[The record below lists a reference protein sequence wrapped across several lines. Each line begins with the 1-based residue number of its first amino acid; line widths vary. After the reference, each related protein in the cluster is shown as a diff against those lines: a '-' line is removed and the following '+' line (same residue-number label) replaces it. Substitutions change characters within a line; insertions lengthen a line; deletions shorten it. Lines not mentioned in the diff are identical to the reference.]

1 MDRAL
6 EERNKLKIS
15 VVRPGELGPGEIA
28 VWLSMQRQ
36 TPALANPFLC
46 PDFTVAVGA
55 LRPSARVAVL
65 HDGPHLAGFFPFERR
80 GLGGGVPIG
89 HGLNQCQGL
98 IHAPGAEWDPK
109 GLLRA
114 CRLSTWQFDN
124 LVAGQRPLDRF
135 ATAVVPA
142 AAVDLANGFVQSEKE
157 LQQKTGKFYREI
169 NRKTR
174 RLEEEVGKVHFVA
187 DSRDKAALH
196 RLVNWKSEQLRQKG
210 ALDIFTRPWIT
221 GLLDLLF
228 SIKADHFSMPL
239 SVLYAGD
246 TPVASTV
253 NLRSDDLLVGWHG
266 AYDPQFAHYSPGL
279 MQYIAMFRDAAVAGV
294 RRIDMGTGTETFKR
308 TLKTH
313 DEFVGA
319 GTVAASP
326 AVGAAHRAGAAPP
339 LWVGGG
345 VQPSPPLFRAA
356 DLMLRQ
362 TGRIG

>member
-6 EERNKLKIS
+6 EERDKLKIS
-15 VVRPGELGPGEIA
+15 VVRPGELGPDEIA

-46 PDFTVAVGA
+46 PDFTLAVGA
-55 LRPSARVAVL
+55 LRPCARVAVL

-80 GLGGGVPIG
+80 GLSGGVPIG
-89 HGLNQCQGL
+89 HGLNQRQGL

-109 GLLRA
+109 ALLRA
-114 CRLSTWQFDN
+114 CRLSAWQFDN
-124 LVAGQRPLDRF
+124 LVAGQHPLGRF
-135 ATAVVPA
+135 ATAAVPVA
-142 AAVDLANGFVQSEKE
+142 VVDLAHGFAHYEKE
-157 LQQKTGKFYREI
+157 LQQKTGKFYREL

-174 RLEEEVGKVHFVA
+174 RLEEEVGKIHFVA
-187 DSRDKAALH
+187 DSRDKAALN
-196 RLVNWKSEQLRQKG
+196 RLVDWKSEQLRQKG

-221 GLLDLLF
+221 SLLDLLF
-228 SIKADHFSMPL
+228 SMKADHFSMPL

-253 NLRSDDLLVGWHG
+253 NLRSGDLLVGWHC
-266 AYDPQFAHYSPGL
+266 AYDPRFAHYSPGL

-313 DEFVGA
+313 DEFVA
-319 GTVAASP
+319 VGTAAANP
-326 AVGAAHRAGAAPP
+326 AAGAAHRARAAAT
-339 LWVGGG
+339 LWVRGQ
-345 VQPSPPLFRAA
+345 VKRYPPLFRAA
-356 DLMLRQ
+356 DLVLRQ

>member
-1 MDRAL
+1 
-6 EERNKLKIS
+6 LKIS
-15 VVRPGELGPGEIA
+15 VVRPSELGPGEIA

-46 PDFTVAVGA
+46 PDFTLAVGA

-65 HDGPHLAGFFPFERR
+65 HDGPRLAGFFPFERR

-109 GLLRA
+109 ALLRA

-124 LVAGQRPLDRF
+124 LVAGQRPLGRF
-135 ATAVVPA
+135 ATTVVPA
-142 AAVDLANGFVQSEKE
+142 AAVDLANGFAQYEKE

-196 RLVNWKSEQLRQKG
+196 RLVNWKSEQLRRKG

-221 GLLDLLF
+221 GVLDQLF
-228 SIKADHFSMPL
+228 SVKADHFSMPL

-253 NLRSDDLLVGWHG
+253 NLRAGDLLVGWHC
-266 AYDPQFAHYSPGL
+266 AYDPQFAHYSPGV
-279 MQYIAMFRDAAVAGV
+279 MQYIAMFRDAAVRGV

-313 DEFVGA
+313 DVFVGA
-319 GTVAASP
+319 GTAAANP
-326 AVGAAHRAGAAPP
+326 AVGAAHQARAAAT
-339 LWVGGG
+339 LWVRGQ
-345 VQPSPPLFRAA
+345 VKRYPPLFRAA
-356 DLMLRQ
+356 DLVLRQ